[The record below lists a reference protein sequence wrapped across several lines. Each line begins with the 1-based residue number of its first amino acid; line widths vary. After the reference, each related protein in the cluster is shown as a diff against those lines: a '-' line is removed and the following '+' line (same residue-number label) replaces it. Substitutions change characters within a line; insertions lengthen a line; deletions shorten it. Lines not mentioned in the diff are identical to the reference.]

1 MSTARRLIWWI
12 GALLAAAISW
22 ALPVAG
28 DARIVLAILAFSMVL
43 WVSETIPLAITALLA
58 SLLLILIARREPTE
72 VFAAYFDPV
81 IVLLLGGFFL
91 GVALSKHGLDVVL
104 AAAVTR
110 KAGSR
115 PALVLLAIMG
125 TTASFSM
132 WISNTASTA
141 IMLPIALGIV
151 AADTNGR
158 DNLARTLVLGV
169 AFSANIGGI
178 ATPIGTPANPI
189 ALRFLTDAG
198 APITFFGWM
207 ARALPLAALMVAA
220 AWLILLRVYP
230 LGDAALDAPPG
241 GAKRLTREQRLLLA
255 TFLLTVALWLTTDLH
270 GVSAAVV
277 AVVPIVLLALLGLV
291 DDADI
296 HKVGWPTLL
305 LIGGGLALGDAVV
318 ASGLDGIFGGVVAN
332 VVGDR
337 VGFVVFLAIAT
348 AGLIMTVFSSN
359 TAAAVIMVPMVITL
373 ALAWGMP
380 LEGITML
387 AAVALSL
394 DFLVPVGTPP
404 NAMAYGTGHVN
415 VRQMAQAG
423 ALISVAGLLLASTAA
438 WLFW

>member
-1 MSTARRLIWWI
+1 MSTARRLTWWI
-12 GALLAAAISW
+12 GALVAAAASL
-22 ALPVAG
+22 ALPVTG
-28 DARIVLAILAFSMVL
+28 DAAIVLAILVFAMIM
-43 WVSETIPLAITALLA
+43 WVSETIPLAVTALLA
-58 SLLLILIARREPTE
+58 SLLLILVAGRDRTT

-91 GVALSKHGLDVVL
+91 GVGLSKHGLDRVL
-104 AAAVTR
+104 AAAMAR
-110 KAGSR
+110 RAGAR
-115 PALVLLAIMG
+115 PSLVLLAIMV
-125 TTASFSM
+125 TTAGFSM

-151 AADTNGR
+151 AADPHGR
-158 DNLARTLVLGV
+158 DNLARNMVLGV

-198 APITFFGWM
+198 AEITFLGWM
-207 ARALPLAALMVAA
+207 SRAAPLALVMIVAA
-220 AWLILLRVYP
+220 WFILQRVYP
-230 LGDAALDAPPG
+230 LGDAPLEPPPA
-241 GAKRLTREQRLLLA
+241 GAQGFTRAQGLLLA
-255 TFLLTVALWLTTDLH
+255 TFLLTVTLWLTTDLH

-291 DDADI
+291 DEADI

-318 ASGLDGIFGGVVAN
+318 GSGLDGIFGGVVADL
-332 VVGDR
+332 VGDR
-337 VGFVVFLAIAT
+337 GGFVAFLAVAT
-348 AGLIMTVFSSN
+348 AGLVMTVFSSN
-359 TAAAVIMVPMVITL
+359 TAAAVIMIPIVITL
-373 ALAWGMP
+373 ATAWGIP
-380 LEGITML
+380 LAGISML
-387 AAVALSL
+387 AAVVLSL

-423 ALISVAGLLLASTAA
+423 ALISVAGVLLASTAA